1 MHVWVV
7 IVPDF
12 RVRRVCQGRR
22 CPGTVLD
29 SGKPAAA
36 VVSRL
41 VPFRAHNA
49 RDINLHYVYFGNSS
63 SAQIMIVKPLMVL
76 SFHCCN

>member
-1 MHVWVV
+1 MHVWMV
-7 IVPDF
+7 IFPDF
-12 RVRRVCQGRR
+12 RVRRVRQGRR

-36 VVSRL
+36 DLRVVPLR
-41 VPFRAHNA
+41 VHNA
-49 RDINLHYVYFGNSS
+49 RDINLHYVYFGNSA
-63 SAQIMIVKPLMVL
+63 SAQIIIVKPLMVL